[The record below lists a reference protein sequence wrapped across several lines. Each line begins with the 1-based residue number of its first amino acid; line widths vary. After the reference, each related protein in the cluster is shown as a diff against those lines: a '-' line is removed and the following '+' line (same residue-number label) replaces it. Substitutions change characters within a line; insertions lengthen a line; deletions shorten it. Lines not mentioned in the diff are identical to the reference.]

1 MSKEFLLIDD
11 DEVFLATMSR
21 SLSRRGELVLSAN
34 NGEEALRLVAE
45 KKPSRILLDLNLEE
59 ESGLQLLPQILKL
72 HPVAHVILLTGYA
85 SVATAVEAMKKGAVN
100 YLCKPATASDVLAAF
115 AAESADVENDSSEN
129 ESEESEMAPISIPRL
144 EWEHIQR
151 VLQEN
156 DGNISATARALGMH
170 RRTLQRKLQKRSP
183 K

>member
-1 MSKEFLLIDD
+1 MAKEFLLIDD
-11 DEVFLATMSR
+11 DDVFLTTMAR
-21 SLSRRGELVLSAN
+21 SLSRRGEVVHTAS
-34 NGEEALRLVAE
+34 NGEDALRLVAE
-45 KKPSRILLDLNLEE
+45 KKPSSILLDLNLEG
-59 ESGLQLLPQILKL
+59 ESGLQLFPQILKL
-72 HPVAHVILLTGYA
+72 HPIAHVILLTGYA

-100 YLCKPATASDVLAAF
+100 YLCKPATATDVLAAF
-115 AAESADVENDSSEN
+115 AAEKDGIEN
-129 ESEESEMAPISIPRL
+129 EAANEQEDSEMAPISIPRL